1 MAAWVEGEVV
11 GDPTSIIRAAK
22 PLSDS
27 PGVPEDITVVL
38 DEKFLSQFHASNA
51 AAAVVDA
58 SVPLN
63 GKTLVRVKDPLMAFV
78 AIFQRMHGKPVGA
91 WKGVH
96 PTAVI
101 DPTAQIGD
109 DAQIG
114 PHATIDA
121 GTVIGARCRLDP
133 GVTIGRYCASWATM
147 SSLARRSSFTIIA
160 CSETAS
166 LFMATP

>member
-1 MAAWVEGEVV
+1 MKARSLA
-11 GDPTSIIRAAK
+11 T
-22 PLSDS
+22 PLRSFGRPS
-27 PGVPEDITVVL
+27 RSATRPAPEDITVVL

-114 PHATIDA
+114 PHATIGA
-121 GTVIGARCRLDP
+121 GTVIGGSLSFGP
-133 GVTIGRYCASWATM
+133 GRHDWALLQAGR
-147 SSLARRSSFTIIA
+147 R
-160 CSETAS
+160 
-166 LFMATP
+166 